1 MIHYYGLRFEDW
13 IGFCVYKATDYFVGQ
28 RNILQQ
34 ITAIDE
40 EVIMIK
46 RMILASFLTVAA
58 ISSVSAAYQYNVEGN
73 QGWLTFDGD
82 TTVAFDLILDSRKD
96 KDNGQD
102 NYIDRG
108 QGFADYGWYNLDTGA
123 SGSFN
128 NGMSASFTE
137 NDRIGFWVKD
147 NVGDVYV
154 STKPEKDAAAN
165 IIWGKSRE
173 LDGGFSVAGGNFG
186 SNGTQEYY
194 VFKVNNANANG
205 KTPSGQPLPGIL
217 AVLAVGGAA
226 LGIRKVCHK
235 KKAGE
240 EK

>member
-1 MIHYYGLRFEDW
+1 MI
-13 IGFCVYKATDYFVGQ
+13 I
-28 RNILQQ
+28 
-34 ITAIDE
+34 
-40 EVIMIK
+40 
-46 RMILASFLTVAA
+46 RMLLASFLTVSA
-58 ISSVSAAYQYNVEGN
+58 ISSVSAAYQYNVNGN

-137 NDRIGFWVKD
+137 NDRIGLWVKD

-173 LDGGFSVAGGNFG
+173 IDGGFSVAGGNFG

-194 VFKVNNANANG
+194 VFKVNNANSNG

-217 AVLAVGGAA
+217 AVLAAGGIAFGA
-226 LGIRKVCHK
+226 SKLYRRKK
-235 KKAGE
+235 NRIAK
-240 EK
+240 

>member
-1 MIHYYGLRFEDW
+1 MTYYCWLRLEDW
-13 IGFCVYKATDYFVGQ
+13 IGFCIYKATDYFVGQ

-34 ITAIDE
+34 ITTIEE
-40 EVIMIK
+40 EVVMIK
-46 RMILASFLTVAA
+46 RIILASFLTVSA
-58 ISSVSAAYQYNVEGN
+58 ISSVSAAYQYNVDGN

-173 LDGGFSVAGGNFG
+173 IDGGFSVAGGNFG

-194 VFKVNNANANG
+194 VFKVNNANSNG

-217 AVLAVGGAA
+217 AVLAAGGITFGASK
-226 LGIRKVCHK
+226 LYRSK
-235 KKAGE
+235 KNRIAK
-240 EK
+240 

>member
-1 MIHYYGLRFEDW
+1 MKKYVLMSAVLVF
-13 IGFCVYKATDYFVGQ
+13 
-28 RNILQQ
+28 
-34 ITAIDE
+34 
-40 EVIMIK
+40 
-46 RMILASFLTVAA
+46 TVSSAMAA
-58 ISSVSAAYQYNVEGN
+58 FQYNVKGN
-73 QGWLTFDGD
+73 QGYLTFDSK
-82 TTVAFDLILDSRKD
+82 TTVAFDLAVESRKD

-147 NVGDVYV
+147 NAGDVYV
-154 STKPEKDAAAN
+154 STKPEKNVAEN

-173 LDGGFSVAGGNFG
+173 IDGGFSVAGGNFG

-194 VFKVNNANANG
+194 VFKVNTANTSN

-217 AVLAVGGAA
+217 AVLAAGGIAFGA
-226 LGIRKVCHK
+226 SKLYRSK
-235 KKAGE
+235 KNRIAK
-240 EK
+240 

>member
-1 MIHYYGLRFEDW
+1 MIYYYGERFEDW
-13 IGFCVYKATDYFVGQ
+13 IGLCIYKATDYFVGP

-34 ITAIDE
+34 TTTIEE
-40 EVIMIK
+40 EVVMIK
-46 RMILASFLTVAA
+46 KIILASFLTVSA

-108 QGFADYGWYNLDTGA
+108 QGFADYGWYNLETGA
-123 SGSFN
+123 RGSFN
-128 NGMSASFTE
+128 NGASASFTE

-173 LDGGFSVAGGNFG
+173 IDGGFSVAGGNFG

-194 VFKVNNANANG
+194 VFKVNNANSNG

-217 AVLAVGGAA
+217 AVLAVGGIAFGA
-226 LGIRKVCHK
+226 SKLYRSK
-235 KKAGE
+235 KNKI

>member
-1 MIHYYGLRFEDW
+1 MHDTLLRVQFDW
-13 IGFCVYKATDYFVGQ
+13 VEFCIYKATDYFVGQ

-34 ITAIDE
+34 ITTINE

-46 RMILASFLTVAA
+46 RMILASFLTVSA
-58 ISSVSAAYQYNVEGN
+58 ISSVSAAYQYNVKGN
-73 QGWLTFDGD
+73 QGWLTFDGN
-82 TTVAFDLILDSRKD
+82 TTLAFDLILDSRKD

-173 LDGGFSVAGGNFG
+173 IDGGFSVAGGNFG

-194 VFKVNNANANG
+194 VFKVNNANSNG

-217 AVLAVGGAA
+217 AVLAVGGIAFGA
-226 LGIRKVCHK
+226 SKLYRSK
-235 KKAGE
+235 KNKI

>member
-1 MIHYYGLRFEDW
+1 
-13 IGFCVYKATDYFVGQ
+13 
-28 RNILQQ
+28 
-34 ITAIDE
+34 
-40 EVIMIK
+40 MIK
-46 RMILASFLTVAA
+46 RMILAFFLTVSA
-58 ISSVSAAYQYNVEGN
+58 ISSVSAAYQYNVKGN

-154 STKPEKDAAAN
+154 STKPGKNSAAN
-165 IIWGKSRE
+165 VIWGKSRE
-173 LDGGFSVAGGNFG
+173 IDGGFSVAGGNFG

-194 VFKVNNANANG
+194 VFKVNTANANG
-205 KTPSGQPLPGIL
+205 AKAPSGQPLPGII
-217 AVLAVGGAA
+217 AVLAAGGIAFGA
-226 LGIRKVCHK
+226 SKLYRSK
-235 KKAGE
+235 KNRIAK
-240 EK
+240 

>member
-1 MIHYYGLRFEDW
+1 MSAVLVF
-13 IGFCVYKATDYFVGQ
+13 
-28 RNILQQ
+28 
-34 ITAIDE
+34 
-40 EVIMIK
+40 
-46 RMILASFLTVAA
+46 TVSSAMAA
-58 ISSVSAAYQYNVEGN
+58 FQYNVKGN
-73 QGWLTFDGD
+73 QGYLTFDSK
-82 TTVAFDLILDSRKD
+82 TTVAFDLAVESRKD

-147 NVGDVYV
+147 NAGDVYV
-154 STKPEKDAAAN
+154 STKPEKNVAEN

-173 LDGGFSVAGGNFG
+173 IDGGFSVAGGNFG

-194 VFKVNNANANG
+194 VFKVNTANTSN

-217 AVLAVGGAA
+217 AVLAAGGIAFGA
-226 LGIRKVCHK
+226 SKLYRNK
-235 KKAGE
+235 KNRIAK
-240 EK
+240 

>member
-1 MIHYYGLRFEDW
+1 
-13 IGFCVYKATDYFVGQ
+13 
-28 RNILQQ
+28 
-34 ITAIDE
+34 
-40 EVIMIK
+40 MIK
-46 RMILASFLTVAA
+46 RMILASFLTVSA
-58 ISSVSAAYQYNVEGN
+58 ISSVSAAYQYNVDGN

-154 STKPEKDAAAN
+154 STMPEKDAAAN
-165 IIWGKSRE
+165 IIWGKSQE
-173 LDGGFSVAGGNFG
+173 IDGGFSVAGGNFG

-194 VFKVNNANANG
+194 VFKVNSANSNG

-217 AVLAVGGAA
+217 AVLAVGGIAFGA
-226 LGIRKVCHK
+226 SKLYRSK
-235 KKAGE
+235 KNRIAK
-240 EK
+240 